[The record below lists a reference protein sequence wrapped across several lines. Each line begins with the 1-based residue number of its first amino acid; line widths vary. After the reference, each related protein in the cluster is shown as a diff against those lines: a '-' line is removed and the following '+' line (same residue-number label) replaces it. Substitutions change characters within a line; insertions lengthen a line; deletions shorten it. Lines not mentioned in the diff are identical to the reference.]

1 MSGKLLSLVKPKI
14 QLPLDDNFR
23 PAALWN
29 RTFLESVNNS
39 GESIPLSIGIVKE
52 DDYVLVY
59 KTWVFSD
66 EAGFDSSNYRYVE
79 RLVKTLL
86 WIYGGYK
93 IIIGGSKKI
102 GKYIKNVYSLDG
114 ERAFDV
120 KFMSGIYEKP
130 FTVETMDVDKIPSV
144 KEKSMALGGHLK
156 GCRIG
161 FDLGASDRKV
171 SAVING
177 KAVFSEEV
185 VWNPGQQTDPSYHYH
200 EIMSML
206 HRAAAYMPSVQAIGG
221 SSAGIYI
228 NNRVMAASI
237 FRGIPADLFEKKV
250 KNIFLDIQKE
260 WKVPLE
266 VINDGE
272 VTALAGYM
280 SLKKNAVLGIALG
293 SSEAAGY
300 INRKGN
306 INIRLNEL
314 AFVPVD
320 LNSEAYVD
328 EWSGDCGCGVQYFS
342 QVAAIRLA
350 KRAGIVLNGE
360 QTPAG
365 RLKFIQ
371 GLMTKGD
378 NRASKVFETIGCY
391 LGYGIAYYSQFYE
404 IETVLILG
412 RVTSGEGGQIILQ
425 KAKQVLEEE
434 FPELASKITLNLPDE
449 SSRRVGQSIAAASL
463 PLIDDLG

>member
-144 KEKSMALGGHLK
+144 KEKSMALGGHFK

-365 RLKFIQ
+365 RLKSIQ

-434 FPELASKITLNLPDE
+434 FPGLASKITLNLPDE